1 MPTLTMEASMNRTST
16 SRTDAQGAPDAKA
29 ARPRIL
35 VWDAPVRIFH
45 WLMVLCFAGAYLT
58 AENDS
63 LRLVHVTLGYTMG
76 GLVAFRLVWGLAGS
90 RYARFSDF
98 IRGPAAIARYL
109 RSLLARRPE
118 HHVGHNPAGA
128 LGIITLL
135 GATVLLVATGWATD
149 NQVGGDPTEELHEVV
164 ANIMLALVVLHV
176 AAVLASSW
184 LHRENLIG
192 AMLHGHK
199 VGTTDEAI
207 RTPWRGV
214 AAVLLAAVAGFWWW
228 QWHSAPSPRG
238 ADRPAAV
245 QHDGAHDD

>member
-1 MPTLTMEASMNRTST
+1 MNETST
-16 SRTDAQGAPDAKA
+16 SRTDTHGAPDARTA
-29 ARPRIL
+29 QTRIL
-35 VWDAPVRIFH
+35 VWDVPVRIFH

-58 AENDS
+58 AENES

-76 GLVAFRLVWGLAGS
+76 GLVAFRLVWGLVGS

-98 IRGPAAIARYL
+98 IRGPAAIVRYL
-109 RSLLARRPE
+109 RSLLAGHPE
-118 HHVGHNPAGA
+118 HHLGHNPAGA
-128 LGIITLL
+128 LGIIALL

-149 NQVGGDPTEELHEVV
+149 NHVGGDATEELHEVI
-164 ANIMLALVVLHV
+164 ANLMLVLVLIHV

-199 VGTTDEAI
+199 AGTPDEGI
-207 RTPWRGV
+207 RKPWRAV
-214 AAVLLAAVAGFWWW
+214 AAALLAAVAGFWWW
-228 QWHSAPSPRG
+228 QWHSAPASQG

-245 QHDGAHDD
+245 QRQGTDKD

>member
-1 MPTLTMEASMNRTST
+1 MPALTKETSMNETST
-16 SRTDAQGAPDAKA
+16 SQTDAHGAPDART
-29 ARPRIL
+29 ARLRIL

-76 GLVAFRLVWGLAGS
+76 GLVAFRLVWGLVGS

-98 IRGPAAIARYL
+98 VRGPAAVGRYL
-109 RSLLARRPE
+109 RSLFAGRPE
-118 HHVGHNPAGA
+118 HHIGHNPAGA

-149 NQVGGDPTEELHEVV
+149 NHVGGDPTEELHEAV
-164 ANIMLALVVLHV
+164 ANIMLVLVMLHV
-176 AAVLASSW
+176 VAVLASSW

-199 VGTTDEAI
+199 AGTADEAI
-207 RTPWRGV
+207 RKPWRGV

-228 QWHSAPSPRG
+228 QWHGAPSPRG